1 MPLKVGDKAPVFSL
15 PASTGK
21 TISLQELAG
30 KKVVLQ
36 QFPLIPLLPL
46 FSSTQN
52 TLWAVDISIE
62 VKSSLN
68 HAQNGFDM
76 RSGIRLVRALNAR
89 SLSRT

>member
-1 MPLKVGDKAPVFSL
+1 MH
-15 PASTGK
+15 
-21 TISLQELAG
+21 LQEQYEKQLDSIKAAIEELHRTEL
-30 KKVVLQ
+30 VEDQ

-46 FSSTQN
+46 FSSTQS

-76 RSGIRLVRALNAR
+76 RSGIRLVRALNAL

>member
-1 MPLKVGDKAPVFSL
+1 MDDKIIATFCLCDDLLKA
-15 PASTGK
+15 
-21 TISLQELAG
+21 IHH
-30 KKVVLQ
+30 Q